1 VSGEGVDPRAVLESA
16 PLGLGVIDESG
27 RFVLANEALARVM
40 GRPVK
45 DVVGGEAV
53 AFLHPEDQPAARS
66 TLSQLMSG
74 AIPSARWECRYVRP
88 SGSIVWARVVT
99 AAVPSPDGRPRAV
112 VLQLQDITAERAAAQ
127 AQLELA
133 SMVSVLAEA
142 VVTLDGEGRVRTW
155 NRATQELL
163 GWTAAEMLG
172 SSLDVLVPPER
183 TPEHRA
189 IMARLARGETVRE
202 DAERLHRDGTLRT
215 VHLTATPVLALDG
228 RMTAAICLMHD
239 LEPQRRDIQRLENL
253 ARRDPVTGLSNRQR
267 FDELLAHALT
277 QQSGDRLAVGLL
289 FLDLDRFKE
298 VNDRHG
304 HLVGDEFL
312 RVVGARLRGALR
324 PGDTVS
330 RWGGDE
336 FAVLVQCP
344 SEAQEVAAVA
354 DRLLEAMERPLHV
367 SGLQLPVHVSI
378 GAVAGRAGER
388 PDELVARGDAAMY
401 LAKSRGGNQWAGLHR
416 S

>member
-1 VSGEGVDPRAVLESA
+1 
-16 PLGLGVIDESG
+16 
-27 RFVLANEALARVM
+27 M

-74 AIPSARWECRYVRP
+74 AIPSARWERRYVRP

-163 GWTAAEMLG
+163 GWTAADMLG